1 MHIAIEEQKKIL
13 IHFERKAQ
21 IGVLLFDKI
30 LITVITKY
38 SNYFFNRKSSK
49 TFRIHQDK

>member
-13 IHFERKAQ
+13 IHFEKQAQ

-30 LITVITKY
+30 LINVLVKY
-38 SNYFFNRKSSK
+38 SNYFLSRKSSK
-49 TFRIHQDK
+49 TFRIH